1 MFWTIFT
8 ELCSS
13 KNTSASAVAKELGL
27 SNSTTTKW
35 KKGSTPS
42 GTVLKKV
49 ADYFGVSV
57 DSLLGDG
64 SPAVN
69 KKPPEIISNADII
82 SDGKNIYMI
91 PLFENVSAGFGA
103 VADDHI
109 IGYIPMYFTS
119 QAEADESIFI
129 TVRGDSMYPKIENGD
144 SVLVHK
150 QSIVDSGTIAVVLLD
165 EEDALVKRIVYG
177 DEWIELQSINPMYP
191 PMRFEGA
198 EMLRIQILGAVKKI
212 IKSV

>member
-1 MFWTIFT
+1 MFWENFKKLC
-8 ELCSS
+8 ELRNETPNSVCKALGFS
-13 KNTSASAVAKELGL
+13 NATSTHWKYGASP
-27 SNSTTTKW
+27 
-35 KKGSTPS
+35 KGKTL
-42 GTVLKKV
+42 TKV

-150 QSIVDSGTIAVVLLD
+150 QSIVDSGTIAVILLD